1 MPPRRRD
8 DDAGGGGGGGGG
20 AQQQQHVQAVHRLA
34 FVQHLM
40 RHGCLPEDDAKE
52 AFRRLT
58 GFTDGEAGQ
67 KRGADRSAQ
76 TGWAIAMCALMC
88 ERAAPRRE
96 SAAAT
101 HTRACSCTGSRC
113 RRSPHA
119 RQSAQWAHA
128 AHCATGTDPSPKPPA
143 PTTTNHH
150 DIATAKH
157 HHLKQHNPI
166 QKPIL
171 T

>member
-20 AQQQQHVQAVHRLA
+20 AQQQQQHVQAVHRLA

-76 TGWAIAMCALMC
+76 TGVGDRSVCALVC
-88 ERAAPRRE
+88 VRAAPRRE

-101 HTRACSCTGSRC
+101 HTRACRCTGSRC

-128 AHCATGTDPSPKPPA
+128 AHLRATNHPNHQRQPP
-143 PTTTNHH
+143 PTTTTSPPPN
-150 DIATAKH
+150 T
-157 HHLKQHNPI
+157 
-166 QKPIL
+166 
-171 T
+171 TT